1 MGYTQP
7 MARTYQNPCPW
18 TRVRVLT
25 GTGTGC
31 SEKPQGSPC
40 PSLSTDARSANKPS
54 KTEIIK
60 DSQSNIKSNEAAKK
74 WLTDYNYIIHGE
86 DLHRTLNDT
95 KNVYQE

>member
-25 GTGTGC
+25 GTGMGC

-40 PSLSTDARSANKPS
+40 PSLRGKRINTLWYCKVDWRKKIDA
-54 KTEIIK
+54 I
-60 DSQSNIKSNEAAKK
+60 
-74 WLTDYNYIIHGE
+74 
-86 DLHRTLNDT
+86 
-95 KNVYQE
+95 